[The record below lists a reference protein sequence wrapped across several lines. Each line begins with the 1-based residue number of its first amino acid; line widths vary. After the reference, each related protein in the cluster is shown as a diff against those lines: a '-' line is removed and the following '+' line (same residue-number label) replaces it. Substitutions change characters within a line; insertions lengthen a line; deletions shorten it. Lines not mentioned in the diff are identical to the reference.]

1 MINFYLLQNMY
12 SQFSKNSV
20 WANQESKYLLHRS
33 LVAYLPQVKKAKNCP
48 TTSECVLS

>member
-20 WANQESKYLLHRS
+20 WANQESKYLLE
-33 LVAYLPQVKKAKNCP
+33 VPP
-48 TTSECVLS
+48 GGTSSNYISR